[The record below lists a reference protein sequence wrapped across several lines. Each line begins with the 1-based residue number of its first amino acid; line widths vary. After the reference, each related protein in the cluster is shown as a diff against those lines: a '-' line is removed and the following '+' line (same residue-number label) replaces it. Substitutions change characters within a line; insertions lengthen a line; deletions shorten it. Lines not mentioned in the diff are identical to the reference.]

1 MLSLTG
7 EKEGNEKTF
16 MLWVEEVKIRLQGY
30 FIFELREKQQGD
42 SGNAVGT
49 CDYFS
54 TWECVTSLNI
64 IHSKSL
70 NLQFHKI

>member
-7 EKEGNEKTF
+7 EKEEREESF
-16 MLWVEEVKIRLQGY
+16 LLWVEEVKIDYTEY
-30 FIFELREKQQGD
+30 FVFEMREKQQGD

-54 TWECVTSLNI
+54 VC
-64 IHSKSL
+64 K
-70 NLQFHKI
+70 